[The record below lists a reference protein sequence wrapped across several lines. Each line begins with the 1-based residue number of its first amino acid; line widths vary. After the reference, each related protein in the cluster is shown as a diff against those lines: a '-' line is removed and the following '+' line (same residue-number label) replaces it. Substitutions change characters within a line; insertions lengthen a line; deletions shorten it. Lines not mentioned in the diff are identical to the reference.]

1 LQDKYDNNT
10 CFSCS
15 NKNEDDMIANE
26 EIFAGPP
33 VFQADQVQ
41 VHCRNKDENA
51 FSNEELDSNSC
62 IHDST
67 FSSSS
72 QENGF
77 QDDCGSIDN
86 TEDNLIEQHDDE
98 IVDLDLCEG
107 PQLIEDHTQSTFE
120 KDDLCN
126 NNDDGNDTLSAFVIV
141 PNVHSNYC
149 HDQTTVLNSYFDQA
163 AIIQSSLLDHQEME
177 VFESQS
183 SEILYNH
190 PIYDEYPDDE
200 EEHISFPTC
209 METYNS
215 SPLFDNYDECN
226 LEVDEKQII
235 PLSSESSL
243 QQENYQFHYKSNQPV
258 YDSDEEDSWTG
269 DEGDKEGLLEQLISP
284 SYLATDEQQ
293 TSEPQYDILEPGK
306 ENISSGESVQRIF
319 MQLGQ
324 QEEVSLDSENSLSF
338 HDPVVV
344 WLEYFLQEV
353 QNVAAFC
360 VQPNFSS
367 KRKLPIHSL
376 LQKNHY
382 LFIPSFSSKQGML
395 SNPLFAW
402 LHWKFH
408 IT

>member
-1 LQDKYDNNT
+1 
-10 CFSCS
+10 
-15 NKNEDDMIANE
+15 MIASKNE
-26 EIFAGPP
+26 EILTDPP
-33 VFQADQVQ
+33 VLQADQ
-41 VHCRNKDENA
+41 R
-51 FSNEELDSNSC
+51 
-62 IHDST
+62 
-67 FSSSS
+67 
-72 QENGF
+72 
-77 QDDCGSIDN
+77 
-86 TEDNLIEQHDDE
+86 HDDE
-98 IVDLDLCEG
+98 SSVDLDPCEG
-107 PQLIEDHTQSTFE
+107 QWLIEDHKQSALG
-120 KDDLCN
+120 KDDF
-126 NNDDGNDTLSAFVIV
+126 GNDTDNGNNTLSAFVIV

-149 HDQTTVLNSYFDQA
+149 HDQTIVLNSYFDQA

-226 LEVDEKQII
+226 FEVDEQQII
-235 PLSSESSL
+235 SLSSESSL
-243 QQENYQFHYKSNQPV
+243 QQENYQLHYKSNQPV

-293 TSEPQYDILEPGK
+293 TSKPQYDILEPGK
-306 ENISSGESVQRIF
+306 EKISSGESVQRIF

-324 QEEVSLDSENSLSF
+324 QEEVLLDSENSLSF

-367 KRKLPIHSL
+367 KHKLPIHSL
-376 LQKNHY
+376 LQKNY
-382 LFIPSFSSKQGML
+382 YVFIPSSSIKQGML
-395 SNPLFAW
+395 RNLLFAW